1 MEITPHLYMRT
12 MTRTFKLLLLSA
24 LLTCLAFVQAAT
36 AAELIDKIITVVN
49 NDVITLSDLNKMI
62 APMLASYSQQKGQAL
77 TDEERAE
84 LVKKALDQLIEKKL
98 IEQKA
103 KELDIKVTDK
113 EIARSIDD
121 VLKRNNITLEQ
132 LKDILKKDGSNFE
145 EYQKMLKSEIT
156 LSKVIAREVRSKV
169 TITEKDIQDYYG
181 KSASNTSNT
190 NRPGERVRIQQIF
203 FTIPPETTAKQAE
216 KMTRDLEEIR
226 SKIVAGEDFGQM
238 AVKYSQDASAK
249 EGGDMGYFSRGE
261 LLPLME
267 NAAFNMQAGD
277 VSAVIRTPVGIHII
291 KVLEKQNTGEEK
303 AMSKNREEIEDS
315 LYRQQ
320 VDTLYQKWMEDIKNK
335 AYIKMYLNS

>member
-1 MEITPHLYMRT
+1 MRT
-12 MTRTFKLLLLSA
+12 MTRTVKLLLLSA

-36 AAELIDKIITVVN
+36 AEELIDRIIAVVN
-49 NDVITLSDLNKMI
+49 NDVITLSDINKVV
-62 APMLASYSQQKGQAL
+62 APMFASYSQQKGQVL

-84 LVKKALDQLIEKKL
+84 LVKKAIDQQIEKKL

-113 EIARSIDD
+113 EITRSIDD

-132 LKDILKKDGSNFE
+132 LKDILIKDGSNFA
-145 EYQKMLKSEIT
+145 EYQKMLRSEIT
-156 LSKVIAREVRSKV
+156 LSKVVAREVRSKV
-169 TITEKDIQDYYG
+169 TVTEKDIQEYYG
-181 KSASNTSNT
+181 KSAGTT
-190 NRPGERVRIQQIF
+190 NSPGERVRIQQIF
-203 FTIPPETTAKQAE
+203 FAISAETTPKQAE
-216 KMTRDLEEIR
+216 NLTRQLEELR
-226 SKIVAGEDFGQM
+226 SKIVAGEDFSQM

-261 LLPLME
+261 LMPLIE

>member
-1 MEITPHLYMRT
+1 MEIKPHRT
-12 MTRTFKLLLLSA
+12 MTRTFKLFLLSA
-24 LLTCLAFVQAAT
+24 LLTGLAFVPAAT
-36 AAELIDKIITVVN
+36 ADELIDRIIAVVN
-49 NDVITLSDLNKMI
+49 NDVITLSDINKVV
-62 APMLASYSQQKGQAL
+62 APMLASYSQQKGQVL

-84 LVKKALDQLIEKKL
+84 LVKKAIDQQIEKKL

-113 EIARSIDD
+113 EITRSIDD

-132 LKDILKKDGSNFE
+132 LKDILIKDGSSFA

-156 LSKVIAREVRSKV
+156 LSKVVAREVRSKV
-169 TITEKDIQDYYG
+169 TITEKDIQEYYG
-181 KSASNTSNT
+181 KSASDT

-203 FTIPPETTAKQAE
+203 FAISAETTPKQAE
-216 KMTRDLEEIR
+216 NLTRQLEELR
-226 SKIVAGEDFGQM
+226 AKIVAGEDFGQM

-249 EGGDMGYFSRGE
+249 EGGDMGYFNRGE
-261 LLPLME
+261 LQPLIE

-277 VSAVIRTPVGIHII
+277 VSSVIRTPAGIHVI
-291 KVLEKQNTGEEK
+291 KVLEKQNMGEEK

>member
-1 MEITPHLYMRT
+1 MRT

-36 AAELIDKIITVVN
+36 AEELIDRIIAVVN
-49 NDVITLSDLNKMI
+49 NDVITLSDINKVV
-62 APMLASYSQQKGQAL
+62 APMLASYSQQKGQVL

-84 LVKKALDQLIEKKL
+84 LVKKAIDQLIEKKL

-113 EIARSIDD
+113 EITRSVDD

-132 LKDILKKDGSNFE
+132 LKDILKKDGSNFA

-156 LSKVIAREVRSKV
+156 LSKVVAREVRSKV
-169 TITEKDIQDYYG
+169 TVTEKDIQEYYG

-203 FTIPPETTAKQAE
+203 FAISAQTTPKQAE
-216 KMTRDLEEIR
+216 NLTRQLEELR
-226 SKIVAGEDFGQM
+226 SKIVAGEDFSQM

-261 LLPLME
+261 LMPLIE

-320 VDTLYQKWMEDIKNK
+320 VDMLYQKWMEDIKNK